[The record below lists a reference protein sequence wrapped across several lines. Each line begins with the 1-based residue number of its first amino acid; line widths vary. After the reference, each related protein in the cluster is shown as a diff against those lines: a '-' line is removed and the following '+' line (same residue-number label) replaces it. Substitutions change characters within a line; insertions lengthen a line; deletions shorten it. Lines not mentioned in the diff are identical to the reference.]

1 MWSGKVGMDCVN
13 IQMYESSRER
23 GEEKGNSADLQQY
36 CGCGLAVRR
45 LSPLFTDN
53 CGEAVRSR

>member
-1 MWSGKVGMDCVN
+1 MGMDCVN

-36 CGCGLAVRR
+36 CGCGLAV
-45 LSPLFTDN
+45 TCED
-53 CGEAVRSR
+53 AVTTIHG

>member
-45 LSPLFTDN
+45 L
-53 CGEAVRSR
+53 